1 MDKEEVLKKI
11 KAGDI
16 SLEDVDKKLKADKDV
31 VLAALKQDGWALE
44 YTDKKLQALKIF
56 EA

>member
-1 MDKEEVLKKI
+1 MDKKEALKQI
-11 KAGDI
+11 KSGDI

-31 VLAALKQDGWALE
+31 VLAALKQDGWTLE